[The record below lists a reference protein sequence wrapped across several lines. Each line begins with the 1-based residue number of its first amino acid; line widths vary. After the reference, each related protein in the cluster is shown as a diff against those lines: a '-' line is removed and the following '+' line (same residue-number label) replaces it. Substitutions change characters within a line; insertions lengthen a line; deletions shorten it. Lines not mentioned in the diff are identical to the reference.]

1 MLRDIGA
8 VIAGLAVSMAVI
20 MAVQM
25 IGLSLWPCARG
36 S

>member
-25 IGLSLWPCARG
+25 IGLSLWPAPGG